1 MFWFLIFNISF
12 FMVDLV
18 EIARRRSVVEQKLR
32 DAEGRLSQ
40 LDGRISELCI
50 SLGFDSCPSVESLES
65 ELSRLDSDR
74 VRLEGELS
82 SRLSEIESWER
93 EFASLSSSDASE
105 TVVVGVPSVG
115 SPSVPSGGVG
125 GASGSFASAGSDDF

>member
-18 EIARRRSVVEQKLR
+18 EIDRRRSVVEQKLR

-93 EFASLSSSDASE
+93 AFASLSSSDASE

-125 GASGSFASAGSDDF
+125 GASGSFASDGSDDF

>member
-1 MFWFLIFNISF
+1 VFWFLIFNISF

-125 GASGSFASAGSDDF
+125 GASGSFASAGSADF

>member
-1 MFWFLIFNISF
+1 
-12 FMVDLV
+12 MVDLV
-18 EIARRRSVVEQKLR
+18 EIDRRRSVVEQKLR
-32 DAEGRLSQ
+32 DAESRLSQ

-115 SPSVPSGGVG
+115 SPSVPSAEVAGV
-125 GASGSFASAGSDDF
+125 SGSFASDGSDDF

>member
-18 EIARRRSVVEQKLR
+18 EIDRRRSVVEQKLR

-105 TVVVGVPSVG
+105 IVVGGVAPVG
-115 SPSVPSGGVG
+115 SPSVPSAGVA
-125 GASGSFASAGSDDF
+125 GASGSFVSDGSDDF

>member
-1 MFWFLIFNISF
+1 VFWFLIFNISF